1 MTVLVTGATGFIG
14 GHLARRL
21 LLAGETV
28 HVLIREGANLAVLPP
43 SVRPA
48 VHDGTASGL
57 VGLLRTV
64 RPYCVY
70 HLAGR
75 FVDRHQ
81 PEDIPGLIA
90 DNVTLGAMLAEAMT
104 AAGCT
109 RLVVAGTSWQHFG
122 PADAPANLYAATKI
136 AQEALLRFHV
146 EANGLRVIVLKLFDT
161 YGPGDRRGKIWS
173 RLAQLAADA
182 PPLAMSPGEQRI
194 DLVHVDDVT
203 AAFHLAGMRLASET
217 VAGME
222 SYAVSSGDARPLRE
236 IVALMA
242 RLAGRPIPVAW
253 GERPYRQREV
263 MQPWAG
269 GRRLPGWAP
278 RIGLEAGLSALLEG
292 RDV

>member
-1 MTVLVTGATGFIG
+1 MSVLVTGATGFIG

-28 HVLIREGANLAVLPP
+28 HVLIREGSNRAVLPP
-43 SVRPA
+43 SARPA
-48 VHDGTASGL
+48 VHDGTATGL
-57 VGLLRTV
+57 VALLRATQ
-64 RPYCVY
+64 PDCVY

-75 FVDRHQ
+75 FVDRHR
-81 PEDIPGLIA
+81 PEDISGLIA

-104 AAGCT
+104 AAGCA

-136 AQEALLRFHV
+136 AQEALLRFYV
-146 EANGLRVIVLKLFDT
+146 EACGLRVIVLKLFDS

-173 RLAQLAADA
+173 RLAQLAPDA

-194 DLVHVDDVT
+194 DLVHVDDVA
-203 AAFHLAGMRLASET
+203 AAFQLAGARLADGQ

-253 GERPYRQREV
+253 GGRPYRPREV
-263 MQPWAG
+263 MQPWEG

-278 RIGLEAGLSALLEG
+278 RIGLEAGLAALLEG
-292 RDV
+292 RHV